1 MRLLGWT
8 QADATD
14 ALIEGGHFFF
24 KLFVLYSSI
33 AY

>member
-14 ALIEGGHFFF
+14 ALTEAGHFFF
-24 KLFVLYSSI
+24 NFLVYTQV
-33 AY
+33 